1 MEVSDKILIGNAIKF
16 SDELYLHKDTI
27 DLISEI
33 NDLIKDTDNSFRNK
47 DISDKIIQVWSFI
60 LQDSINNL
68 KSCDF
73 REYSHWSRKEDYRIQ
88 SRDANA
94 INNEVTFGLDRLT
107 NYFKEFTEFESVLY
121 GVDGGYRDHVIH
133 VFRVWLLGINLLN
146 CEEDNMQMKTVDIDF
161 EFSLGEK
168 KVICG
173 EEIISMWAIIALCH
187 DLGYPLEKAEKIN
200 ETVEKMY
207 RHLGKMNIQKF
218 SASFQ
223 QEHQFL
229 NKFLLDFISS
239 KIVVAGDGDLTEL
252 INNYDGFLVKSE
264 MEDTS
269 LFLDDKKYYT
279 SIQAK
284 FYTKFSKS
292 LEYYSH
298 GIISCS
304 ILLKSLFYFL
314 ESDFNVQEKMRLSFE
329 DARQFFIRREM
340 LRSIA
345 SHTCPEVYHLK
356 ANTLSFLLILCD
368 ELQEWGRPRF
378 KEIQGEQTTIGIK
391 KVEISTF
398 KKDEIVFQMEY
409 LGIIDPDNFAK
420 KIFRRWHAILRS
432 AVYDT
437 KRKFTLNFKL
447 TINNKAYEFI
457 YKDNELKATNKPTTV
472 TTPFSIY
479 EVK

>member
-60 LQDSINNL
+60 LQDS
-68 KSCDF
+68 
-73 REYSHWSRKEDYRIQ
+73 
-88 SRDANA
+88 
-94 INNEVTFGLDRLT
+94 
-107 NYFKEFTEFESVLY
+107 
-121 GVDGGYRDHVIH
+121 
-133 VFRVWLLGINLLN
+133 
-146 CEEDNMQMKTVDIDF
+146 
-161 EFSLGEK
+161 
-168 KVICG
+168 
-173 EEIISMWAIIALCH
+173 
-187 DLGYPLEKAEKIN
+187 
-200 ETVEKMY
+200 
-207 RHLGKMNIQKF
+207 
-218 SASFQ
+218 
-223 QEHQFL
+223 
-229 NKFLLDFISS
+229 
-239 KIVVAGDGDLTEL
+239 
-252 INNYDGFLVKSE
+252 
-264 MEDTS
+264 
-269 LFLDDKKYYT
+269 
-279 SIQAK
+279 
-284 FYTKFSKS
+284 
-292 LEYYSH
+292 
-298 GIISCS
+298 
-304 ILLKSLFYFL
+304 
-314 ESDFNVQEKMRLSFE
+314 
-329 DARQFFIRREM
+329 
-340 LRSIA
+340 
-345 SHTCPEVYHLK
+345 
-356 ANTLSFLLILCD
+356 
-368 ELQEWGRPRF
+368 
-378 KEIQGEQTTIGIK
+378 TTIGIK